1 MKNYKVNL
9 PMLNHRINPT
19 PLFPVAMN
27 PAALDIVKLVALL
40 AMFVDH
46 VNTLFLTN
54 PDPLLYAFGRM
65 AFPLFTLIWAMNVQR
80 TPERLQKR
88 ANRLWLWAFITQPV
102 FSLAFRHHE
111 PWYALNILFL
121 FAGVTQM
128 LALKYRYGEKGVISG
143 VLLLALMVWPLQPAS
158 YGFAGIMLATG
169 LVLVYSGQGYWMYRL
184 GIIVSLLSLCSLNGI
199 SHILGQPAD
208 ILLFATL
215 PTVFLPLMVISLAVT
230 VSSANRSRFMPAR
243 FFYFAYTGHLFIAF
257 LAGA

>member
-1 MKNYKVNL
+1 MS
-9 PMLNHRINPT
+9 NHRINPA
-19 PLFPVAMN
+19 PMFPVALN
-27 PAALDIVKLVALL
+27 PAALDVVKLVALI

-46 VNTLFLTN
+46 ANTLFMTK
-54 PDPLLYAFGRM
+54 PDPLLYAVGRM

-111 PWYALNILFL
+111 PWYALNILFV
-121 FAGVTQM
+121 FASVTQL
-128 LALKYRYGEKGVISG
+128 LALKYRYGKKGVISG

-158 YGFAGIMLATG
+158 YGLAGIMLAAG
-169 LVLVYSGQGYWMYRL
+169 LVLVYSGPTYRIYRI

-199 SHILGQPAD
+199 SHILNQPAD

-215 PTVFLPLMVISLAVT
+215 PTLFLPMIIVSLAV
-230 VSSANRSRFMPAR
+230 SLCSGKCSRLMPPR
-243 FFYFAYTGHLFIAF
+243 FFYFAYAGHLLVAIIIS
-257 LAGA
+257 